1 MGEDGVLSGRTG
13 VVAAFG
19 IVTSALSMSLLYAG
33 VEGSELLTGV
43 IANAGSLVTV
53 GFAAAMTLWAALQFK
68 SHEPLRRQWL
78 LIGLGMLSYFIGDL
92 IWAYYEVVLGI
103 DVPFPALP
111 DVFRMLMF
119 PLVAAGI
126 GLAIRSFSGLL
137 DIRRSIVLAAV
148 FTMLAMIAL
157 WNPVFKPAIAETE
170 ATWTAMALGVLY
182 PVFDLWLLLFP
193 ALALAIP
200 LPEFAGGRIAWA
212 WWTVAFGGVAFCAS
226 DTMFLVL
233 TNTGSYHTGNP
244 IDLGWWLGSAA
255 IATGASIVVDVQKPR
270 VSVGVMVD
278 EPECV

>member
-1 MGEDGVLSGRTG
+1 MGEDRILSGRTG

-19 IVTSALSMSLLYAG
+19 IVTSALSMSVLYAG
-33 VEGSELLTGV
+33 IEGSPLLVGV
-43 IANAGSLVTV
+43 VANAGSLVTV
-53 GFAAAMTLWAALQFK
+53 GFAAVMTLWAAFQFGPA
-68 SHEPLRRQWL
+68 EPLRRQWL
-78 LIGLGMLSYFIGDL
+78 FIGLGMLSYFIGDL
-92 IWAYYEVVLGI
+92 AWAYYEVVLGQEL
-103 DVPFPALP
+103 PFPALP

-119 PLVAAGI
+119 PLVAIGI
-126 GLAIRSFSGLL
+126 GLTIRSFSGLL
-137 DIRRSIVLAAV
+137 NIRRSLALAGT
-148 FTMLAMIAL
+148 FTLLTMIAL
-157 WNPVFKPAIAETE
+157 WNPVFKPAIAETD
-170 ATWTAMALGVLY
+170 ATWLAMALGVLY
-182 PVFDLWLLLFP
+182 PVCDLWLLLFP

-233 TNTGSYHTGNP
+233 TNAGSYHSGNP

-270 VSVGVMVD
+270 VAVGVMAG